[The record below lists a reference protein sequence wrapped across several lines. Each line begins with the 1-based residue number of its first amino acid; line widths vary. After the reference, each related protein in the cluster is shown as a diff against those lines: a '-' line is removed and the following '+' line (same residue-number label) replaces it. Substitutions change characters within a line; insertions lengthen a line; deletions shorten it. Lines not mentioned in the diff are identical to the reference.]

1 MRKVLVVDDD
11 PLIRLLLEEI
21 LSDFRTRGIQILSA
35 DNGRTALELIKQEE
49 PDIIFLDVMLP
60 QMNGFEVCNIIKNDL
75 SLKHVYVIMLTA
87 KGQEID
93 KKKAEEYG
101 ADYYITKPFTI
112 QDVIKKVMEV
122 LGGVSPEKTTPQR
135 SATP

>member
-1 MRKVLVVDDD
+1 MQKILIVDDD

-21 LSDFRTRGIQILSA
+21 LTDFRAKGVQISSA
-35 DNGRTALELIKQEE
+35 DNGRTALELIKREE
-49 PDIIFLDVMLP
+49 PNIIFLDVMLP

-75 SLKHVYVIMLTA
+75 SLKHLYIMLTA

-93 KKKAEEYG
+93 KKKAHEYG

-112 QDVIKKVMEV
+112 QDVLKKVSEV
-122 LGGVSPEKTTPQR
+122 LGVSSQ
-135 SATP
+135 

>member
-1 MRKVLVVDDD
+1 MQKILIVDDD

-21 LSDFRTRGIQILSA
+21 LTDFNAKGIQISSA
-35 DNGRTALELIKQEE
+35 DNGLTALELIKREE

-75 SLKHVYVIMLTA
+75 SLKHLYIIMLTA

-93 KKKAEEYG
+93 KKKAHEYG
-101 ADYYITKPFTI
+101 ADYYITKPFYYSGCY
-112 QDVIKKVMEV
+112 QE
-122 LGGVSPEKTTPQR
+122 SE
-135 SATP
+135 

>member
-1 MRKVLVVDDD
+1 MQKILIVDDD

-21 LSDFRTRGIQILSA
+21 LTDFNAKGIQISSA
-35 DNGRTALELIKQEE
+35 DNGLTALELIKREE

-75 SLKHVYVIMLTA
+75 SLKHLYIIMLTA

-93 KKKAEEYG
+93 KKKAHEYG

-112 QDVIKKVMEV
+112 QDVIKKVSEV
-122 LGGVSPEKTTPQR
+122 LGASSQ
-135 SATP
+135 